1 MKILKKNF
9 EVQYISLII
18 TLSVLIKWIVLVF
31 FFDNYLY
38 TNILLAL
45 HDTQYF
51 PLVISFS
58 NLELSPTYQ
67 NLIEGSKI
75 ISFPSFSI
83 LLHSLMFKF
92 LGVYSLILLELIFQL
107 IFFFI
112 LFITIKNIFE
122 SRKTSLIFCLII
134 ISSPFILEV
143 LYNFESSKLLSLTI
157 DQINDNFGNRFP
169 RPLVTGIFYFLFF
182 LIVFKI
188 KDKYDFKFNFKYYLV
203 ISFVLCFFLNSFFYY
218 FINFTLL
225 FLILIIKNN
234 HGKYK
239 LFFLDNKKK
248 IFALF
253 FITLI
258 FISPFIIQLLLSE
271 NDYGKRIGLI
281 EINYDGK
288 LYLIKYF
295 LQSLLRI
302 EFLILII
309 PSLIIYKYLNYNSS
323 FVKQVNKINI
333 FFYNILTS
341 IISPII
347 FFIFSPF
354 LISIYHFVDILIFAC
369 IFYII
374 LGCYFIFVSKFYFFK
389 KIQNIKFYLFL
400 FLILY
405 CTSIFITKKNHFDKL
420 EVTAYE
426 INEVQNF
433 LESEKIKNTSK
444 KLFTNDLNVIN
455 LWLFNSNSELVISDG
470 FTNSLSNS
478 EIEFN
483 FINNLKDF
491 HISEN
496 LFKKII
502 SFNKSELSS
511 KLIYFLFC
519 YQYQANSLY
528 TYSTINNYTSNAR
541 NMILNSSPFRA
552 QLQIMPE
559 NEKQRLL
566 KSFNEHKI
574 DNNFLSDYVIINNS
588 LLNEPLIILNDNY
601 QELRRFK
608 NFIFYKK
615 IK

>member
-1 MKILKKNF
+1 MH
-9 EVQYISLII
+9 V
-18 TLSVLIKWIVLVF
+18 
-31 FFDNYLY
+31 
-38 TNILLAL
+38 NI
-45 HDTQYF
+45 HY
-51 PLVISFS
+51 
-58 NLELSPTYQ
+58 
-67 NLIEGSKI
+67 
-75 ISFPSFSI
+75 
-83 LLHSLMFKF
+83 
-92 LGVYSLILLELIFQL
+92 
-107 IFFFI
+107 
-112 LFITIKNIFE
+112 
-122 SRKTSLIFCLII
+122 
-134 ISSPFILEV
+134 
-143 LYNFESSKLLSLTI
+143 
-157 DQINDNFGNRFP
+157 
-169 RPLVTGIFYFLFF
+169 
-182 LIVFKI
+182 
-188 KDKYDFKFNFKYYLV
+188 
-203 ISFVLCFFLNSFFYY
+203 
-218 FINFTLL
+218 
-225 FLILIIKNN
+225 
-234 HGKYK
+234 
-239 LFFLDNKKK
+239 
-248 IFALF
+248 
-253 FITLI
+253 
-258 FISPFIIQLLLSE
+258 
-271 NDYGKRIGLI
+271 
-281 EINYDGK
+281 
-288 LYLIKYF
+288 
-295 LQSLLRI
+295 
-302 EFLILII
+302 
-309 PSLIIYKYLNYNSS
+309 
-323 FVKQVNKINI
+323 
-333 FFYNILTS
+333 
-341 IISPII
+341 
-347 FFIFSPF
+347 
-354 LISIYHFVDILIFAC
+354 
-369 IFYII
+369 
-374 LGCYFIFVSKFYFFK
+374 
-389 KIQNIKFYLFL
+389 
-400 FLILY
+400 
-405 CTSIFITKKNHFDKL
+405 KKNHFDKL